1 MGLLDGKA
9 GIVTGAGRGIGGASA
24 SLMAAEGAQVVVA
37 DLGAALDGT
46 DPDRSLAEAK
56 AAEIVAAGG
65 QAIGAAADVTD
76 SAACEALVQTC
87 IDTYG
92 KIDFVATVAGILRDR
107 AVHNM
112 SDAEFGAVIDVH
124 LRGTFNMARAAAQ
137 AMRAQ
142 RFGTI
147 ITVTS
152 ISQRGIFGQANYSAA
167 KGGIASLTYEM
178 ALELG
183 RYGINVNS
191 VLPAAFTRMV
201 ASVPGASEPDPAN
214 LDPGSAMGTAEHV
227 APLFAYLAS
236 DEAKWITGQVIALGG
251 ERLALWRQPQE
262 KVVVINRGGFSLDD
276 VRRTVAGSFRGQLE
290 PYGIGATTYNEVD
303 YEKASAS
310 KK

>member
-9 GIVTGAGRGIGGASA
+9 GIVTGAGRGIGGATV
-24 SLMAAEGAQVVVA
+24 SLMGAEGAQVVVA
-37 DLGAALDGT
+37 DLGAALDGS
-46 DPDRSLAEAK
+46 DPDASLAESK

-65 QAIGAAADVTD
+65 QAIGVAADVTD
-76 SAACEALVQTC
+76 SAACEGLIHTC

-92 KIDFVATVAGILRDR
+92 KVDFVATVAGILRDR

-112 SDAEFGAVIDVH
+112 SDAEFNAVIEVH
-124 LRGTFNMARAAAQ
+124 LKGTFHMARAAAQ

-152 ISQRGIFGQANYSAA
+152 VSQRGIFGQANYSAA
-167 KGGIASLTYEM
+167 KGGIASMTYEM
-178 ALELG
+178 AMELG

-201 ASVPGASEPDPAN
+201 ASVPGAEAPDPDQ
-214 LDPGSAMGTAEHV
+214 LDPGTSMGTAENV

-251 ERLALWRQPQE
+251 ERLALWHQPKE
-262 KVVVINRGGFSLDD
+262 KVVVVNRGGFSLDD
-276 VRRTVAGSFRGQLE
+276 IRQTIPASFKGQLE
-290 PYGIGATTYNEVD
+290 PYGIGAIDYTEVD
-303 YEKASAS
+303 YEKALAS
-310 KK
+310 RK